1 MGLPPVIKHQ
11 EWPVARTRFQ
21 DPSSTVPLSA
31 LPAAALRAVL
41 AEGYSGRQFRR
52 DLSAGFL
59 VGIVALPLAMAL
71 AIAVGV
77 PPQQGLYTAIIA
89 GFVTALLGGSRIQVA
104 GPTAAFIVVL
114 APLYARFG
122 LSGLLMSGLLAGLML
137 IGMGLLRLGK
147 LIEFIPFPV
156 TTGFT
161 SGIATVIAVLQIKDL
176 FGLKLDQTPGHFLER
191 LGAMAHAAPT
201 ASPWEFFI
209 GMGTLAILLSPRFPK
224 RWLVRLPRFLRKIP
238 APLLALPL
246 AAVAAWALSRWVPGF
261 SVDTIGSRFHTLVN
275 GHMVSGIPRVLPA
288 FGWPWGAPGLDGQ
301 SLGLS
306 LGTVRMLLPSAFAIA
321 MLGAIESLLS
331 AVVADGMARTRHDP
345 DAELMA
351 LGVGNLMAPFFG
363 GIPATGAIARTATN
377 FRFGGRTPVAA
388 MAHAVTI
395 LLAILALAPLISFLP
410 MASLAALLLL
420 VAWNMSEV
428 EHFLHTVRV
437 APKSDVAVLLTCY
450 FLTVV
455 FDMVIAVSVGIM
467 LASLLFMRR
476 MATVSE
482 GHLSKPDHRALP
494 GPLPEGVVIYDLSG
508 PLFFGAAER
517 ALNAMRAI
525 GTDVRVIIFRM
536 EQVSSADVTG
546 LVAMEGV
553 LREMA
558 RQNIKALFVGLHGQA
573 LQVFER
579 GGLLNKPGEVA
590 CCATMV
596 EAFRV
601 MNARLHTYRRRNL
614 GPIRFQ
620 VLHREDARKV
630 RSDQNTRNR
639 AT

>member
-1 MGLPPVIKHQ
+1 M
-11 EWPVARTRFQ
+11 ARTRFQ
-21 DPSSTVPLSA
+21 DPSTTVPLRA

-41 AEGYSGRQFRR
+41 AEGYSRRQFKQ
-52 DLSAGFL
+52 DLTAGFL

-89 GFVTALLGGSRIQVA
+89 GFITALLGGSRIQVA

-114 APLYARFG
+114 APLYVKFG

-137 IGMGLLRLGK
+137 IGMGLLRMGK

-176 FGLKLDQTPGHFLER
+176 LGLKLDHVPDHFIER
-191 LGAMAHAAPT
+191 LGAMGRAWPT
-201 ASPWEFFI
+201 ISPWELLI
-209 GMGTLAILLSPRFPK
+209 SLGTLAILLIPRLPK
-224 RWLVRLPRFLRKIP
+224 RRLVRLPKFLRKIP

-246 AAVAAWALSRWVPGF
+246 AAVTAWLLGRWVPGF
-261 SVDTIGSRFHTLVN
+261 SVDTIGSRFQTMVN
-275 GHMVSGIPRVLPA
+275 GHLVTGIPQVLPSLM
-288 FGWPWGAPGLDGQ
+288 WPWSAPGVDGQ
-301 SLGLS
+301 AMGLS
-306 LGTVRMLLPSAFAIA
+306 LGTIRLLLPSAFAVA

-345 DAELMA
+345 DAELLA
-351 LGVGNLMAPFFG
+351 LGVGNVITPFFG

-377 FRFGGRTPVAA
+377 FRFGGRTPIAA
-388 MAHAVTI
+388 MAHALTI
-395 LLAILALAPLISFLP
+395 LAAILLLAPLISYLP

-428 EHFLHTVRV
+428 EHFFHTLRV

-455 FDMVIAVSVGIM
+455 FDMVIAVTVGIV

-476 MATVSE
+476 MASVSE
-482 GHLSKPDHRALP
+482 GHVSQPDHRALP

-525 GTDVRVIIFRM
+525 GDDVRVIIFRM
-536 EQVSSADVTG
+536 EQVPSADVSG

-553 LREMA
+553 LREME
-558 RQNIKALFVGLHGQA
+558 RQRIKAIFVGLHGQA
-573 LQVFER
+573 LSVFER
-579 GGLLNKPGEVA
+579 GGLKDKAGEVA
-590 CCATMV
+590 FCPTMV
-596 EAFRV
+596 DAFRV
-601 MNARLHTYRRRNL
+601 MNAKLHTYKRRNL
-614 GPIRFQ
+614 GPISFQ
-620 VLHREDARKV
+620 VLHREKTRKTL
-630 RSDQNTRNR
+630 SDQNRRNS

>member
-1 MGLPPVIKHQ
+1 M
-11 EWPVARTRFQ
+11 ARTRFQ
-21 DPSSTVPLSA
+21 DPSTNVPLRA
-31 LPAAALRAVL
+31 LPGAALRAVL
-41 AEGYSGRQFRR
+41 AEGYTGRQFKR
-52 DLSAGFL
+52 DLTAGFL

-114 APLYARFG
+114 APLYVKFG

-137 IGMGLLRLGK
+137 IGMGLLRMGK

-161 SGIATVIAVLQIKDL
+161 TGIATVIAVLQIKDL
-176 FGLKLDQTPGHFLER
+176 FGLKLDHVPDHFIER
-191 LGAMAHAAPT
+191 LGAMGRAWHT
-201 ASPWEFFI
+201 ASPWELLI
-209 GMGTLAILLSPRFPK
+209 SLGTLAILLIPRLPK
-224 RWLVRLPRFLRKIP
+224 RRLVRLPKILRKIP

-246 AAVAAWALSRWVPGF
+246 AAVSAWLLGRWIPGF
-261 SVDTIGSRFHTLVN
+261 AVDTIGSRFHTVVN
-275 GHMVSGIPRVLPA
+275 GHAVAGIPQVLPS
-288 FGWPWGAPGLDGQ
+288 FLWPWSAPGVAGQ
-301 SLGLS
+301 AMGLS
-306 LGTVRMLLPSAFAIA
+306 LGTIRLLLPSAFAVA

-345 DAELMA
+345 DAELLA
-351 LGVGNLMAPFFG
+351 LGVGNLITPFFG

-377 FRFGGRTPVAA
+377 FRFGGRTPIAA
-388 MAHAVTI
+388 MAHALTI
-395 LLAILALAPLISFLP
+395 LLAILLLAPLISYLP

-420 VAWNMSEV
+420 VAWNMSEA
-428 EHFLHTVRV
+428 EHFFHTVRV

-455 FDMVIAVSVGIM
+455 FDMVIAVTVGIV

-476 MATVSE
+476 MATVAE
-482 GHLSKPDHRALP
+482 GHVSQPDHRALP

-525 GTDVRVIIFRM
+525 GDDVRVIILRM
-536 EQVSSADVTG
+536 EQVPSADVSG

-553 LREMA
+553 LREMQ
-558 RQNIKALFVGLHGQA
+558 RQHIKAIFVGLHGQA
-573 LQVFER
+573 LSVFER
-579 GGLLNKPGEVA
+579 GGLKDKAGEVA
-590 CCATMV
+590 FCGTMV
-596 EAFRV
+596 EAFKV
-601 MNARLHTYRRRNL
+601 MDAKLHTYKRRNL
-614 GPIRFQ
+614 GPISFQ
-620 VLHREDARKV
+620 VLHREKARKALT
-630 RSDQNTRNR
+630 DQNRRNN

>member
-1 MGLPPVIKHQ
+1 M
-11 EWPVARTRFQ
+11 ARTRFQ
-21 DPSSTVPLSA
+21 DPSTTVPLRA

-41 AEGYSGRQFRR
+41 AEGYSRRQFKQ
-52 DLSAGFL
+52 DLTAGFL

-89 GFVTALLGGSRIQVA
+89 GFITALLGGSRIQVA

-114 APLYARFG
+114 APLYVKFG

-137 IGMGLLRLGK
+137 IGMGLLRMGK

-176 FGLKLDQTPGHFLER
+176 LGLKLDHVPDHFIER
-191 LGAMAHAAPT
+191 LGAMGRAWPT
-201 ASPWEFFI
+201 ISPWELLI
-209 GMGTLAILLSPRFPK
+209 SLGTLAILLIPRLPK
-224 RWLVRLPRFLRKIP
+224 RRLVRLPKFLRKIP

-246 AAVAAWALSRWVPGF
+246 AAVTAWLLGRWVPGF
-261 SVDTIGSRFHTLVN
+261 SVDTIGSRFQTMVN
-275 GHMVSGIPRVLPA
+275 GHLVTGIPQVLPSLM
-288 FGWPWGAPGLDGQ
+288 WPWSAPGVDGQ
-301 SLGLS
+301 AMGLS
-306 LGTVRMLLPSAFAIA
+306 LGTIRLLLPSAFAVA

-345 DAELMA
+345 DAELLA
-351 LGVGNLMAPFFG
+351 LGVGNVITPFFG

-377 FRFGGRTPVAA
+377 FRFGGRTPIAA
-388 MAHAVTI
+388 MAHALTI
-395 LLAILALAPLISFLP
+395 LAAILLLAPLISYLP

-428 EHFLHTVRV
+428 EHFFHTLRV

-455 FDMVIAVSVGIM
+455 FDMVIAVTVGIV

-476 MATVSE
+476 MASVSE
-482 GHLSKPDHRALP
+482 GHVSQPDHRALP

-525 GTDVRVIIFRM
+525 GDDVRVIIFRM
-536 EQVSSADVTG
+536 EQVPSADVSG

-553 LREMA
+553 LREME
-558 RQNIKALFVGLHGQA
+558 RQRIKAIFVGLHGQA
-573 LQVFER
+573 LSVFER
-579 GGLLNKPGEVA
+579 GGLKDKAGEVA
-590 CCATMV
+590 FCATMV
-596 EAFRV
+596 EAFKV
-601 MNARLHTYRRRNL
+601 MNAKLHTYKRRNL
-614 GPIRFQ
+614 GPISFQ
-620 VLHREDARKV
+620 VLHREKARKFG
-630 RSDQNTRNR
+630 R
-639 AT
+639 ASLPPSQ

>member
-1 MGLPPVIKHQ
+1 M
-11 EWPVARTRFQ
+11 
-21 DPSSTVPLSA
+21 
-31 LPAAALRAVL
+31 PAAALRAVL
-41 AEGYSGRQFRR
+41 REGYSQRQFKK
-52 DLSAGFL
+52 DLTAGFL

-89 GFVTALLGGSRIQVA
+89 GFFTALLGGSRIQVA

-114 APLYARFG
+114 APLYVKFG
-122 LSGLLMSGLLAGLML
+122 LSGLLMSGLLAGLIL

-161 SGIATVIAVLQIKDL
+161 TGIAVVIGVLQIKDL
-176 FGLKLDQTPGHFLER
+176 FGLKLAQNPDHFMER
-191 LGAMAHAAPT
+191 LVAMGRAAHT
-201 ASPWEFFI
+201 ASIWELLI
-209 GMGTLAILLSPRFPK
+209 GFGTLAILLAPRLPK
-224 RWLVRLPRFLRKIP
+224 RRLARLPKLLRKIP

-246 AAVAAWALSRWVPGF
+246 AALAAWALGRWVPGF
-261 SVDTIGSRFHTLVN
+261 TVDTIGSRFQTLVD
-275 GHMVSGIPRVLPA
+275 GHLVRGIPQVLPS
-288 FGWPWGAPGLDGQ
+288 FLWPWSAPGLDGQ
-301 SLGLS
+301 SMGLS
-306 LGTVRMLLPSAFAIA
+306 LGTVRMLLPSAFAVA

-345 DAELMA
+345 DAELLA
-351 LGVGNLMAPFFG
+351 LGVSNVLVPFFG

-388 MAHAVTI
+388 MVHALTI
-395 LLAILALAPLISFLP
+395 LAAILVLAPFIRFLP

-428 EHFLHTVRV
+428 DHFLHTVRV
-437 APKSDVAVLLTCY
+437 APKSDVAVLLTCF
-450 FLTVV
+450 FLTVI
-455 FDMVIAVSVGIM
+455 FDMVIAVTVGIV

-476 MATVSE
+476 MASVAE
-482 GHLSKPDHRALP
+482 GHVSQPDHRSLP

-525 GTDVRVIIFRM
+525 GAEVRVIIFRM
-536 EQVSSADVTG
+536 EQVSSADVSG

-553 LREMA
+553 LREMQ
-558 RQNIKALFVGLHGQA
+558 RQHIKAIFVGLQGQA
-573 LQVFER
+573 LSVFER
-579 GGLLNKPGEVA
+579 GGLRNKEGA
-590 CCATMV
+590 IAFCATMI

-601 MNARLHTYRRRNL
+601 MDAKLHTYRRRNL

-620 VLHREDARKV
+620 LLHRDPTSRL
-630 RSDQNTRNR
+630 RPPQNTRNR

>member
-1 MGLPPVIKHQ
+1 M
-11 EWPVARTRFQ
+11 ARTRFQ
-21 DPSSTVPLSA
+21 DPTVIVPLKD
-31 LPAAALRAVL
+31 LPGAALRAVL
-41 AEGYSGRQFRR
+41 AEGYSGRQFKR
-52 DLSAGFL
+52 DLTAGFL

-77 PPQQGLYTAIIA
+77 PPQQGLYTAAIA
-89 GFVTALLGGSRIQVA
+89 GFITALLGGSRIQVA

-114 APLYARFG
+114 APLYARHG
-122 LSGLLMSGLLAGLML
+122 ISGLLMSGFLAGLML

-161 SGIATVIAVLQIKDL
+161 TGIATVIATLQIKDL
-176 FGLKLDQTPGHFLER
+176 LGLRLEHNPDHFLER
-191 LGAMAHAAPT
+191 VAAMAQALPT
-201 ASPWEFFI
+201 FNPWEMLLGFS
-209 GMGTLAILLSPRFPK
+209 TLAILLLPQLPK
-224 RWLVRLPRFLRKIP
+224 RRLARLPRMIRKLP
-238 APLLALPL
+238 TPLLALPL
-246 AAVAAWALSRWVPGF
+246 VALAAWALGRWVPGF
-261 SVDTIGSRFHTLVN
+261 HVDTIGTRFHTMVDGHLVA
-275 GHMVSGIPRVLPA
+275 GIPQVLPS
-288 FGWPWGAPGLDGQ
+288 FLWPWNAPGLDGH

-306 LGTVRMLLPSAFAIA
+306 LGTVRMMLPSAFAVA

-345 DAELMA
+345 DAELLA
-351 LGVGNLMAPFFG
+351 LGVANVVTPFFG

-388 MAHAVTI
+388 MAHAITI
-395 LLAILALAPLISFLP
+395 LLSVLVLAPLIQFLP

-420 VAWNMSEV
+420 VAWNMSEA

-437 APKSDVAVLLTCY
+437 APRGDVAVLLTCC

-455 FDMVIAVSVGIM
+455 FDMVIAVTVGIV
-467 LASLLFMRR
+467 LASLFFMRR
-476 MATVSE
+476 MASVSE
-482 GHLSKPDHRALP
+482 GHVSLAGHHALP

-517 ALNAMRAI
+517 ALGAMRAI
-525 GTDVRVIIFRM
+525 GDDVRVIIFRM
-536 EQVSSADVTG
+536 EQVPSADVTG

-558 RQNIKALFVGLHGQA
+558 RQDIKAIFVGLHGQA
-573 LQVFER
+573 LEVFQR
-579 GGLLNKPGEVA
+579 GGIQDKLGEVA
-590 CCATMV
+590 FCGTMLD
-596 EAFRV
+596 AFRHMKV
-601 MNARLHTYRRRNL
+601 RLHTYRRREL
-614 GPIRFQ
+614 GPLRFQ
-620 VLHREDARKV
+620 ALHRPKSRRPAP
-630 RSDQNTRNR
+630 DQKTRNS

>member
-1 MGLPPVIKHQ
+1 M
-11 EWPVARTRFQ
+11 ARTRFQ

-41 AEGYSGRQFRR
+41 AEGYSAVQFKR
-52 DLSAGFL
+52 DLTAGFL

-89 GFVTALLGGSRIQVA
+89 GFFTALLGGSRIQVA

-114 APLYARFG
+114 APLYARYG
-122 LSGLLMSGLLAGLML
+122 ISGLLMSGLLAGLML

-161 SGIATVIAVLQIKDL
+161 TGIATVIATLQVKDL
-176 FGLKLDQTPGHFLER
+176 LGLQLAHTPDHFLER
-191 LGAMAHAAPT
+191 VGAMARALPT
-201 ASPWEFFI
+201 TNPWELLI
-209 GMGTLAILLSPRFPK
+209 GLGSLAILLAPRLPK
-224 RWLVRLPRFLRKIP
+224 RQLVRLPRWLRKLP
-238 APLLALPL
+238 TPVLALPL
-246 AAVAAWALSRWVPGF
+246 AALAAWALGRWLPGF
-261 SVDTIGSRFHTLVN
+261 HVDTIGSRFHSVID
-275 GHMVSGIPRVLPA
+275 GRMVAGIPQVLPT
-288 FGWPWGAPGLDGQ
+288 FLWPWNAPGLDGKA
-301 SLGLS
+301 LGLS
-306 LGTVRMLLPSAFAIA
+306 LGTVRMMLPSAFAVA

-345 DAELMA
+345 DAELLA
-351 LGVGNLMAPFFG
+351 LGVGNLITPFFG

-388 MAHAVTI
+388 MAHALTI
-395 LLAILALAPLISFLP
+395 LLAILVLAPLISFLP

-420 VAWNMSEV
+420 VAWNMSEA

-437 APKSDVAVLLTCY
+437 APKSDVAVLLTCF
-450 FLTVV
+450 FLTVI
-455 FDMVIAVSVGIM
+455 FDMVIAVTVGIM

-476 MATVSE
+476 MATMAE
-482 GHLSKPDHRALP
+482 GHVSQPDHRALP

-525 GTDVRVIIFRM
+525 GEDVRVIIFRM
-536 EQVSSADVTG
+536 EQVPSADVTG

-553 LREMA
+553 LREMD
-558 RQNIKALFVGLHGQA
+558 RQHIKAIFVGLHGQA
-573 LQVFER
+573 REVFER
-579 GGLLNKPGEVA
+579 GGLHDKPGEVA
-590 CCATMV
+590 FCANMV
-596 EAFRV
+596 DAFHV
-601 MNARLHTYRRRNL
+601 MHAKLHTYQRKNL

-620 VLHREDARKV
+620 LLRREKARLTK
-630 RSDQNTRNR
+630 RQH
-639 AT
+639 

>member
-1 MGLPPVIKHQ
+1 L
-11 EWPVARTRFQ
+11 ARTRFQ
-21 DPSSTVPLSA
+21 DTSSTVPLSA

-41 AEGYSGRQFRR
+41 AEGYSGRQFKR
-52 DLSAGFL
+52 DLTAGFL

-77 PPQQGLYTAIIA
+77 PPHQGLYTAIIA
-89 GFVTALLGGSRIQVA
+89 GFFTALLGGSRIQVA

-137 IGMGLLRLGK
+137 IGMGLLRLGR

-176 FGLKLDQTPGHFLER
+176 FGLKLDQTPDHFLER
-191 LGAMAHAAPT
+191 LAAMARAAHT
-201 ASPWEFFI
+201 ASPWEFCI
-209 GMGTLAILLSPRFPK
+209 GMGTLAILLSPRLPK
-224 RWLVRLPRFLRKIP
+224 RWLARLPRFLRKIP

-246 AAVAAWALSRWVPGF
+246 AALAAWALGRWVPGF
-261 SVDTIGSRFHTLVN
+261 TVDTIGSRFHTLVN
-275 GHMVSGIPRVLPA
+275 GRMVSGIPQVLPA
-288 FGWPWGAPGLDGQ
+288 FMWPWNAPGLDGQ

-377 FRFGGRTPVAA
+377 YRFGGRTPIAA

-428 EHFLHTVRV
+428 EHFLHTVRI

-455 FDMVIAVSVGIM
+455 FDMVIAVTVGIM

-482 GHLSKPDHRALP
+482 GRVSRPDHRALP

-558 RQNIKALFVGLHGQA
+558 RQNIKAIFVGLHGQA
-573 LQVFER
+573 LNVFQR
-579 GGLLNKPGEVA
+579 GGLLDKPGEVA
-590 CCATMV
+590 FCATMV
-596 EAFRV
+596 DAFRV
-601 MNARLHTYRRRNL
+601 MDARLHTYRRRNL

-630 RSDQNTRNR
+630 RSAQNTRNS

>member
-1 MGLPPVIKHQ
+1 L
-11 EWPVARTRFQ
+11 ARTRFQ
-21 DPSSTVPLSA
+21 DPSTTVPLRA

-41 AEGYSGRQFRR
+41 AEGYSRRQFKR
-52 DLSAGFL
+52 DLTSGFL

-89 GFVTALLGGSRIQVA
+89 GFITALLGGSRIQVA

-114 APLYARFG
+114 APLYVKFG

-137 IGMGLLRLGK
+137 IGMGLLRMGK

-161 SGIATVIAVLQIKDL
+161 SGIAIVIAVLQVKDL
-176 FGLKLDQTPGHFLER
+176 LGLKLDHVPDHFMER
-191 LGAMAHAAPT
+191 LGAMGRAWNT
-201 ASPWEFFI
+201 VSPWELLI
-209 GMGTLAILLSPRFPK
+209 SLGTLAILLIPRLPK
-224 RWLVRLPRFLRKIP
+224 RRLVRLPKLLRKIP

-246 AAVAAWALSRWVPGF
+246 AAVSAWLLGRWIPGF
-261 SVDTIGSRFHTLVN
+261 AVDTIGSRFHTVVN
-275 GHMVSGIPRVLPA
+275 GHLVAGIPQVLPS
-288 FGWPWGAPGLDGQ
+288 FLWPWNASGVDGQ
-301 SLGLS
+301 TMGLS
-306 LGTVRMLLPSAFAIA
+306 LGTVRMLLPSAFAVA

-345 DAELMA
+345 DAELLA
-351 LGVGNLMAPFFG
+351 LGVGNVIAPFFG

-388 MAHAVTI
+388 MAHALTI
-395 LLAILALAPLISFLP
+395 LLAILLLAPLISFLP

-420 VAWNMSEV
+420 VAWNMSEA
-428 EHFLHTVRV
+428 EHFLHTIRV
-437 APKSDVAVLLTCY
+437 APKSDVAVLLTCF

-455 FDMVIAVSVGIM
+455 FDMVIAVTVGIV

-476 MATVSE
+476 MATVAE
-482 GHLSKPDHRALP
+482 GHVSHPDHRALP

-525 GTDVRVIIFRM
+525 AADVRVIIFRM
-536 EQVSSADVTG
+536 EQVPSADVSG

-553 LREMA
+553 LREME
-558 RQNIKALFVGLHGQA
+558 RQNIKAIFVGLHGQA
-573 LQVFER
+573 LRVFER
-579 GGLLNKPGEVA
+579 GGLRDKEGEVA
-590 CCATMV
+590 FCSTMV
-596 EAFRV
+596 DAFKV
-601 MNARLHTYRRRNL
+601 MNAKLHTYKRRNL
-614 GPIRFQ
+614 GPISFQ
-620 VLHREDARKV
+620 VLHREKGKLRK
-630 RSDQNTRNR
+630 TRD
-639 AT
+639 

>member
-1 MGLPPVIKHQ
+1 M
-11 EWPVARTRFQ
+11 ARTRFQ
-21 DPSSTVPLSA
+21 DPSSTVPLRD

-41 AEGYSGRQFRR
+41 AEGYSRRQFKR
-52 DLSAGFL
+52 DLTAGFL

-89 GFVTALLGGSRIQVA
+89 GFFTALLGGSRIQVA

-114 APLYARFG
+114 APLYVKFG
-122 LSGLLMSGLLAGLML
+122 ISGLLLSGLLAGLML
-137 IGMGLLRLGK
+137 IGLGLLRMGR

-161 SGIATVIAVLQIKDL
+161 TGIATVIAMLQIKDL
-176 FGLKLDQTPGHFLER
+176 FGLRLEHTPDHFMER
-191 LGAMAHAAPT
+191 LAAMVRAAPT
-201 ASPWEFFI
+201 ASPWELLI
-209 GMGTLAILLSPRFPK
+209 GLGTLAILLAPRLPK
-224 RWLVRLPRFLRKIP
+224 RRLARLPKWLRKIP
-238 APLLALPL
+238 TPLIALPL
-246 AAVAAWALSRWVPGF
+246 AAVAAWALGRWIPGF
-261 SVDTIGSRFHTLVN
+261 AVDTIGSRFHTLVN
-275 GHMVSGIPRVLPA
+275 GKMVAGIPQVLPS
-288 FGWPWGAPGLDGQ
+288 FLWPWSAPGADGQ
-301 SLGLS
+301 ALGLS
-306 LGTVRMLLPSAFAIA
+306 LGTVRMLLPSAFAVA

-345 DAELMA
+345 DAELLA
-351 LGVGNLMAPFFG
+351 LGVGNVIAPFFG

-377 FRFGGRTPVAA
+377 FRFGGRTPIAA
-388 MAHAVTI
+388 MTHAATI
-395 LLAILALAPLISFLP
+395 LLAILILAPAIRFLP

-420 VAWNMSEV
+420 VAWNMSEA
-428 EHFLHTVRV
+428 EHFFHTLRV

-455 FDMVIAVSVGIM
+455 FDMVIAVTVGIV

-482 GHLSKPDHRALP
+482 GHVSHPDHRALP

-525 GTDVRVIIFRM
+525 GADVRVIIFRM
-536 EQVSSADVTG
+536 EQVPSADVSG

-553 LREMA
+553 LREME
-558 RQNIKALFVGLHGQA
+558 RQRIKAIFVGLHGQA
-573 LQVFER
+573 KEVFER
-579 GGLLNKPGEVA
+579 GGLRDKEGEVA
-590 CCATMV
+590 FCANMI

-614 GPIRFQ
+614 GPISFQ
-620 VLHREDARKV
+620 VLHREK
-630 RSDQNTRNR
+630 TKPR
-639 AT
+639 APR

>member
-1 MGLPPVIKHQ
+1 M
-11 EWPVARTRFQ
+11 ARTRFQ
-21 DPSSTVPLSA
+21 DPSSAVPLRA

-41 AEGYSGRQFRR
+41 AEGYSGRQFKR

-77 PPQQGLYTAIIA
+77 PPQQGIYTAIIA
-89 GFVTALLGGSRIQVA
+89 GFFTALLGGSRIQVA

-122 LSGLLMSGLLAGLML
+122 LSGLLMSGLLAGLIL

-161 SGIATVIAVLQIKDL
+161 SGIAVVIAVLQIKDL
-176 FGLKLDQTPGHFLER
+176 FGLRLDHTPDHFLER
-191 LGAMAHAAPT
+191 LGEMARAAHT
-201 ASPWEFFI
+201 ASPWELLV
-209 GMGTLAILLSPRFPK
+209 GLGTLAILLSPRLPK
-224 RWLVRLPRFLRKIP
+224 RWLIRLPRAIRKVP
-238 APLLALPL
+238 APLMALPL
-246 AAVAAWALSRWVPGF
+246 AAVAGWLFTRWIPGF
-261 SVDTIGSRFHTLVN
+261 SVDTIGSRFHTMVN
-275 GHMVSGIPRVLPA
+275 GHMVSGIPQVLPS
-288 FGWPWGAPGLDGQ
+288 FMWPWSAPGVDGQ
-301 SLGLS
+301 SVGLS
-306 LGTVRMLLPSAFAIA
+306 LGTVRMLLPSAFAVA

-345 DAELMA
+345 DAELLA
-351 LGVGNLMAPFFG
+351 LGVGNVLTPFFG

-377 FRFGGRTPVAA
+377 FRFGGRTPIAA
-388 MAHAVTI
+388 MAHALTI
-395 LLAILALAPLISFLP
+395 LLAILILAPLIRFLP
-410 MASLAALLLL
+410 MTSLAALLLL
-420 VAWNMSEV
+420 VAWNMSEA

-437 APKSDVAVLLTCY
+437 APKSDVAVLLTCF

-455 FDMVIAVSVGIM
+455 FDMVIAVTVGIM

-482 GHLSKPDHRALP
+482 GHLSQPDHRALP

-525 GTDVRVIIFRM
+525 GADVRVIIFRM
-536 EQVSSADVTG
+536 EQVPSADVTG

-558 RQNIKALFVGLHGQA
+558 RQRIKAIIVGLHGQA
-573 LQVFER
+573 RSVFER
-579 GGLLNKPGEVA
+579 GGLRNKAGEVA
-590 CCATMV
+590 FCATMV
-596 EAFRV
+596 DAFHV
-601 MNARLHTYRRRNL
+601 MDAKLHTYRRRDL

-620 VLHREDARKV
+620 VLHREKALKV
-630 RSDQNTRNR
+630 LSHQNTRNR